1 MPRNI
6 KQKLKPIGK
15 KIVTGV
21 AIGGVTLGSGIGYKK
36 ITDKKAFLNAEKKA
50 NEQKASNPFNDR
62 FLSRKVE
69 EFNRSAK
76 PNEIFYST
84 GREVSVLR
92 LPKGLTKPKLGQIY
106 NLLSEKSKKAIS
118 KIIDQKVDAVNKE
131 LKTNAVLRKKI
142 LSRVGVLDYRVYLL
156 SLPLEKVE
164 LIFRKELNSNFSKEI
179 RNISPEV
186 LESLKK
192 DLNKSL
198 EGSIVTSSL
207 VLFLTSAIAAQLFT
221 KKKEQDFK

>member
-1 MPRNI
+1 M
-6 KQKLKPIGK
+6 
-15 KIVTGV
+15 
-21 AIGGVTLGSGIGYKK
+21 
-36 ITDKKAFLNAEKKA
+36 
-50 NEQKASNPFNDR
+50 
-62 FLSRKVE
+62 
-69 EFNRSAK
+69 
-76 PNEIFYST
+76 
-84 GREVSVLR
+84 
-92 LPKGLTKPKLGQIY
+92 
-106 NLLSEKSKKAIS
+106 SEKSKKAIS
-118 KIIDQKVDAVNKE
+118 KIIDQKVDAVNRE

-221 KKKEQDFK
+221 KKKEQDFM

>member
-15 KIVTGV
+15 KIATGI

-36 ITDKKAFLNAEKKA
+36 ITDKKAFLNVEKKA
-50 NEQKASNPFNDR
+50 NEQKASNPFNDK

-69 EFNRSAK
+69 KFNRSAK

-118 KIIDQKVDAVNKE
+118 KIIDQKVDAVNRE